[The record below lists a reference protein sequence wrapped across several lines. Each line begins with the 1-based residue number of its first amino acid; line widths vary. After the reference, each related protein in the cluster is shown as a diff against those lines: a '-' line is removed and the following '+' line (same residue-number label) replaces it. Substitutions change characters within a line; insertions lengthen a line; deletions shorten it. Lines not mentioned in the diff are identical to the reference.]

1 MQKRIAL
8 LSLLLA
14 TTALAQKMD
23 SVSLDTFE
31 ELLRGYGSVERDVD
45 SVGDPMF
52 TGRMEG
58 MRYALLFYA
67 CDSDAGCNN
76 GTFTAYFDGNDFDT
90 SLLRLNSYND
100 EHRFGKA
107 SVDGDGDLEISYSFT
122 FKGGMSREALDD
134 TIDWWRVVLKMSRE
148 YFDPD
153 AL

>member
-1 MQKRIAL
+1 
-8 LSLLLA
+8 
-14 TTALAQKMD
+14 
-23 SVSLDTFE
+23 
-31 ELLRGYGSVERDVD
+31 
-45 SVGDPMF
+45 MF

-153 AL
+153 AR